1 MARPD
6 GGRGDGALTVQAA
19 AWRGEATLAWFA
31 GTMLLG
37 AFLVFS
43 IQPLFARMALPLLGG
58 APAVW
63 NTAMVFFQS
72 ALLAGYAY
80 AHCLSRCLGPRGQIA
95 GHLSLLALA
104 SLSLPVAIGGGWE
117 PPAGAMSI
125 PWLIALMAWT
135 VGLPFLAVAATAP
148 LIQRWFADSGHA
160 AAGDPYFLYGASN
173 LGSILALL
181 SYPLL
186 VEPTLTLHQQGW
198 LWAAGYGALALA
210 ITGCGLMVWRPR
222 LRRLRRDARQGRRG
236 GRGDRLAAPAALARA
251 RAGPVQPAARGDDP
265 HHHRSGGRAVTL
277 GGAARAVSP
286 DLRRGLRAP
295 AVAAP
300 RLDGQGPAVRRHPA
314 GPAVHLEPAVL
325 AGPAAAPARPVRQRA
340 GLPRRARAPAAG
352 VRAPDRVLFLDG
364 GGRCAGRRLHGPARA
379 APVRRA
385 CSSIRS
391 RWWRP
396 ACSAR
401 RSRPAPAVASWIS
414 RCRSGSAS

>member
-6 GGRGDGALTVQAA
+6 GGRGDGALAVQAA

-80 AHCLSRCLGPRGQIA
+80 AHCLSRCLGPRGQVA

-186 VEPTLTLHQQGW
+186 VEPTLTLQQQGW

-210 ITGCGLMVWRPR
+210 ITGCGLVVWRR
-222 LRRLRRDARQGRRG
+222 AFRG
-236 GRGDRLAAPAALARA
+236 FGAA
-251 RAGPVQPAARGDDP
+251 AARGAEAP
-265 HHHRSGGRAVTL
+265 RRSAGRA
-277 GGAARAVSP
+277 G
-286 DLRRGLRAP
+286 
-295 AVAAP
+295 
-300 RLDGQGPAVRRHPA
+300 
-314 GPAVHLEPAVL
+314 
-325 AGPAAAPARPVRQRA
+325 
-340 GLPRRARAPAAG
+340 
-352 VRAPDRVLFLDG
+352 
-364 GGRCAGRRLHGPARA
+364 CAGS
-379 APVRRA
+379 
-385 CSSIRS
+385 CS
-391 RWWRP
+391 RWSRP
-396 ACSAR
+396 ACC
-401 RSRPAPAVASWIS
+401 SR
-414 RCRSGSAS
+414 